1 MLLLVGG
8 SAYALSQSQQFTAES
23 VVVVLPSATLDDA
36 TSAAYYETLSRGQ
49 IVATFAEVAGNLRFE
64 QQAEDRLA
72 LTADEREAV
81 STAVTV
87 VPDTAVILIRS
98 TAPTAEMAE
107 QMAAQVTELSSD
119 YWAGLSKPY
128 RTQAVGTPKGS
139 AYSSGS
145 SPLIL
150 LAAAVGV
157 AAVAG
162 VATQQAVYHLGLAAR
177 AGRRSTAAGPDRGG
191 RRRGGAG
198 RLAVP
203 LFRSPARRAHEGRHV
218 LMADT
223 PLRILVVEFLPSGG
237 MFQFSFQFAD
247 ALAAEGHQVQLLTGP
262 DPELSS
268 ANPRLEVLAVL
279 PTWHPNAQVGGPTWL
294 RRPRR
299 AFRAFQLLD
308 SWRRVVAH
316 VIRDPP

>member
-1 MLLLVGG
+1 MTRTTVDPQALRQSLVAGVVIAVLLLVGG

-64 QQAEDRLA
+64 QQAEDRLS

-177 AGRRSTAAGPDRGG
+177 AGRGSTAAGPSAEDGDAEG
-191 RRRGGAG
+191 SDDWQS
-198 RLAVP
+198 
-203 LFRSPARRAHEGRHV
+203 RSSGARRAVRTKGGS
-218 LMADT
+218 AD
-223 PLRILVVEFLPSGG
+223 G
-237 MFQFSFQFAD
+237 
-247 ALAAEGHQVQLLTGP
+247 
-262 DPELSS
+262 
-268 ANPRLEVLAVL
+268 
-279 PTWHPNAQVGGPTWL
+279 
-294 RRPRR
+294 
-299 AFRAFQLLD
+299 
-308 SWRRVVAH
+308 
-316 VIRDPP
+316 